1 MKNNFGFFAFIVL
14 LAALP
19 ASAALINVAASA
31 NGGVASQSSTAS
43 GDTAMFGPQW
53 VNDGDPSGN
62 YMILGHIQHTEEEQD
77 PWVQVLFNQT
87 YSIQAFTLYN
97 RQDCCQ
103 DRAKNT
109 RFELLLGATSVWS
122 LDLTN
127 LVWPSYTGSFGSTPV
142 NADRFRV
149 TLLGTNALHLG
160 EIEVFANVS
169 DVPEPTTYA
178 LMGAGLGALA
188 FFRRRK

>member
-87 YSIQAFTLYN
+87 YSIQSFTLYN

-103 DRAKNT
+103 DRANNT

-122 LDLTN
+122 LDVIDT
-127 LVWPSYTGSFGSTPV
+127 VWPSYTDSFGSTPV

-149 TLLGTNALHLG
+149 TLIGKNALHLG

-169 DVPEPTTYA
+169 DVPEPTGYA

-188 FFRRRK
+188 LLGRRK

>member
-87 YSIQAFTLYN
+87 YTIQSFTLYN

-103 DRAKNT
+103 NRAEKI
-109 RFELLLGATSVWS
+109 RMEF
-122 LDLTN
+122 
-127 LVWPSYTGSFGSTPV
+127 F
-142 NADRFRV
+142 
-149 TLLGTNALHLG
+149 LG
-160 EIEVFANVS
+160 ENSV
-169 DVPEPTTYA
+169 
-178 LMGAGLGALA
+178 
-188 FFRRRK
+188 